1 MTTQKYFMQNT
12 QYNEKIIAHFTHP
25 HNVGEIKDADGIGE
39 VGNPMCGDMMKLTI
53 KVGKNKEGNEV
64 IEDVKFK
71 TYGCAAAIAT
81 SSMITDMAMG
91 KTLDEAIKITR
102 QDVAEELGGLP
113 EIKMHCS
120 NLAAD
125 ALKKAIEN
133 YRSKN

>member
-1 MTTQKYFMQNT
+1 MSTS
-12 QYNEKIIAHFTHP
+12 QYNEKIIAHLTHP
-25 HNVGEIKDADGIGE
+25 HNVGEIKDADGVGE

-53 KVGKNKEGNEV
+53 KVGRNQKGEEI

-125 ALKKAIEN
+125 ALREAIN
-133 YRSKN
+133 SYRAKNMS

>member
-1 MTTQKYFMQNT
+1 MTSPVNYSQ
-12 QYNEKIIAHFTHP
+12 KIIDHFTHP
-25 HNVGEIKDADGIGE
+25 RNVGEIKDADGIGD

-53 KVGKNKEGNEV
+53 KVAKNDKGEEI

-81 SSMITDMAMG
+81 SSMVTELAKGM
-91 KTLDEAIKITR
+91 TLDRAMEITR
-102 QDVAEELGGLP
+102 QNVAEELGGLP

-125 ALKKAIEN
+125 ALHKAIED
-133 YRSKN
+133 YRGKKQE

>member
-1 MTTQKYFMQNT
+1 MNNT
-12 QYNEKIIAHFTHP
+12 QYNQKIIDHFTHP
-25 HNVGEIKDADGIGE
+25 HNVGEIKDADGTGE

-53 KVGKNKEGNEV
+53 KVGKDKKNQDI

-81 SSMITDMAMG
+81 SSMVTDMAMG

-125 ALKKAIEN
+125 ALKKAIED
-133 YRSKN
+133 YRSKSNK